1 MGQLEMNPTV
11 WELLPLYIS
20 MRIYPGRFAKTI
32 VQLLPDIQEERR
44 EFQLT
49 VAGLPLGKPNAQ
61 GCNNTIVFFFLMIWG
76 NHGIAG
82 LGGLSADRVSHNLLE
97 ANLVLLLL
105 VSFWFNF
112 HPNKKMHSNL
122 WGFESHEPP
131 MPRLTRPPRSKIF

>member
-49 VAGLPLGKPNAQ
+49 VAGLPLCKPNAQ
-61 GCNNTIVFFFLMIWG
+61 GCNNTIVFFFL
-76 NHGIAG
+76 
-82 LGGLSADRVSHNLLE
+82 
-97 ANLVLLLL
+97 
-105 VSFWFNF
+105 
-112 HPNKKMHSNL
+112 
-122 WGFESHEPP
+122 
-131 MPRLTRPPRSKIF
+131 